1 MEVIVKKMNNNN
13 KRRYNTFRDLTD
25 IMYLEI

>member
-13 KRRYNTFRDLTD
+13 KRRYNIFRDPRD